1 MIFTFAKTLN
11 FAKFF
16 WEIKILYCLH
26 FDPHIFQVKHKV
38 SQDIIV
44 QWIEDNMQTVSF
56 HTFSCSLY
64 VFKHQ
69 YCQEDV
75 NVYDT
80 SMLWSEKVQIIICFI
95 EQHICYFALDLQ
107 IETFCLYK
115 TMGRINIFL
124 QPFFPSSRV
133 DVELT
138 KTVFKVVLLHD
149 ILRLQIDSFS
159 GDLFSSRS
167 SAECVSFFIFNT
179 IKNQLPLIWVKYP
192 LNEVFQFANSTFA
205 VGITQV
211 LNEKTR
217 R

>member
-1 MIFTFAKTLN
+1 MTISVQASILPRRCQCIWHKYVMIWKSPN
-11 FAKFF
+11 
-16 WEIKILYCLH
+16 H
-26 FDPHIFQVKHKV
+26 
-38 SQDIIV
+38 
-44 QWIEDNMQTVSF
+44 N
-56 HTFSCSLY
+56 
-64 VFKHQ
+64 
-69 YCQEDV
+69 
-75 NVYDT
+75 
-80 SMLWSEKVQIIICFI
+80 CFI
-95 EQHICYFALDLQ
+95 ERLIRYFAPDLQ